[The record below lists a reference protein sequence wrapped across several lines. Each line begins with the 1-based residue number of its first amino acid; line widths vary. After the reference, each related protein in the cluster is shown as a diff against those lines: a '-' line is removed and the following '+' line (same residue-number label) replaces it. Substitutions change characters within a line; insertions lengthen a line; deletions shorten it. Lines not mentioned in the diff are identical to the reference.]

1 MTECKWE
8 KCTGKFYD
16 YHDLYKTSCGSN
28 FLFTDHKG
36 NNPKDNEFEYCPYCG
51 GKLIDITED
60 KS

>member
-8 KCTGKFYD
+8 KCTGKGYD
-16 YHDLYKTSCGSN
+16 YHDLYKTSCGEE
-28 FLFTDHKG
+28 FQFFDG
-36 NNPKDNEFEYCPYCG
+36 NAATNDFKFCPYCG